1 MVTTTKLEAPSMSA
15 KAKAEVTKQCAKV
28 EEELT
33 GWELDDHVGRP
44 GEHLGL
50 GQLPHHSAVMAF
62 TIWLS
67 ELTLNPII

>member
-1 MVTTTKLEAPSMSA
+1 MSA
-15 KAKAEVTKQCAKV
+15 KAKVEVIKKCAKV
-28 EEELT
+28 KDLT
-33 GWELDDHVGRP
+33 GWELNDHVGRP